1 MGLCM
6 CLSKFVTALVL
17 LGINFVLVLG
27 GAFVLYIGLSLRDDG
42 WVEVLKGYWSGT
54 NGVLTAIITVGIVV
68 IVLAVLGSIAACCRW
83 RLGLLVYAWVVF
95 LLLLVFLAVA
105 IAAFTVRGTVS
116 DWADLTYP
124 ASDNEV
130 EVKDKFD
137 EVYCYA
143 QGEYMC
149 NSMPVTDVLEM
160 FVPSITSAVAAL
172 FANYSGINALCNS
185 TSASTFE
192 TVLPELQTVCD
203 SCEVAEQFS
212 NLSSIVDWANDK
224 CPRTNATLVWCGE
237 YLSAGNSSTGTA
249 PYTECREEFLS
260 FVESRTLWTGV
271 GGVLVV
277 AGALM
282 VIGFSCFLRRRE
294 RRHRHDVE
302 GAAPIA
308 ASMSPPPSNAVH
320 GRYDKA

>member
-6 CLSKFVTALVL
+6 CLSKFMTALVL
-17 LGINFVLVLG
+17 MGINFVLVLG
-27 GAFVLYIGLSLRDDG
+27 GAFVLYIGLSLRDDA

-54 NGVLTAIITVGIVV
+54 ESVLTAIIVVGIVV

-95 LLLLVFLAVA
+95 LLLLVFLAVT
-105 IAAFTVRGTVS
+105 IAAFTVRGTVT
-116 DWADLTYP
+116 DWEGSTYP

-130 EVKDKFD
+130 QVKEKFD

-172 FANYSGINALCNS
+172 FANYSGINSLCN
-185 TSASTFE
+185 TTEASALE
-192 TVLPELQTVCD
+192 TVLPELETVCS
-203 SCEVAEQFS
+203 SCEVAEQFT

-224 CPRTNATLVWCGE
+224 CPRTNSTLVWCGE
-237 YLSAGNSSTGTA
+237 YLSTGNSSTGTA
-249 PYTECREEFLS
+249 PYTECREEVLD
-260 FVESRTLWTGV
+260 FVDSRTLWTGV
-271 GGVLVV
+271 GGILVV
-277 AGALM
+277 VGALM

-294 RRHRHDVE
+294 RSHRDLDGV
-302 GAAPIA
+302 
-308 ASMSPPPSNAVH
+308 
-320 GRYDKA
+320 